1 MIVSAALKEKHEL
14 AQASQMWRFVAF
26 SLFNIDVN
34 VLQYW
39 TVGSTTAITTQHELV
54 MAMYPKFWTL

>member
-1 MIVSAALKEKHEL
+1 MIVSHALEEKHKL
-14 AQASQMWRFVAF
+14 AQASQMWRLAAF

-39 TVGSTTAITTQHELV
+39 TDGSTTAITTQN
-54 MAMYPKFWTL
+54 